1 MARSNSK
8 LTAKTKIST
17 TTVPRKAPVKPK
29 FRSGNVGLLTEK
41 IVATVKKNKENKSTK
56 GNS

>member
-17 TTVPRKAPVKPK
+17 TTVPIKAPVKPK
-29 FRSGNVGLLTEK
+29 FSSGNGGLLTAK
-41 IVATVKKNKENKSTK
+41 IIAAVQAKKQK
-56 GNS
+56 GAAQKK